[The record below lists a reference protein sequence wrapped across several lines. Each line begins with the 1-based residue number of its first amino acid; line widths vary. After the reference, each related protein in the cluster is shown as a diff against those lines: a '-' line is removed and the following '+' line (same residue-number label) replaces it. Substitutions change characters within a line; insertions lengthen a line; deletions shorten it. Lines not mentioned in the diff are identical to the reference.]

1 MDGGARDGQLDPG
14 QEPRVLKAPAPTV
27 EVATLGAISTTLT
40 VQVWMANRD
49 FGGALSDVKKR
60 VRHALQSSDV
70 AAPVPVAAPA
80 VAPWTPGPE
89 QARENKRPN

>member
-49 FGGALSDVKKR
+49 FGGAR
-60 VRHALQSSDV
+60 GGALDAGSRAGPRKQ
-70 AAPVPVAAPA
+70 AAELAFLQP
-80 VAPWTPGPE
+80 
-89 QARENKRPN
+89 